1 MSTWGPAEEVDEGVR
16 SGMGQTGKA
25 SSHQLKLMPSKL
37 REIRDQAMG
46 SPCYPDE
53 GRFLVMDGRVLLDDP
68 KMPGP
73 GPQAG
78 ETGESVPCNHEV

>member
-68 KMPGP
+68 KMPFGARSSSR
-73 GPQAG
+73 GDGG
-78 ETGESVPCNHEV
+78 ERALQP